1 MAIYTPGK
9 RTRRGHVQATKRSAV
24 AVLQLTAMVD
34 MFTVLVVFLLQN
46 YATTEQILPMPE
58 AVELPQAASV
68 KELAPSNV
76 VVVTA
81 DQVMVNTK
89 KVASFE
95 QVKESKDWLIVEV
108 EKAVKEL
115 IEKGEQE
122 KERLGSQIQQ
132 AVTEAREGE
141 APEDLIDEF
150 RKITI
155 QADSRIDFLT
165 VKKVMYTVTEAGI
178 YEINF
183 AVMKKPEELKA
194 EL

>member
-1 MAIYTPGK
+1 MAIHVPGK
-9 RTRRGHVQATKRSAV
+9 RARRGHAAPQKRSAV

-46 YATTEQILPMPE
+46 YATTDQILPMPE
-58 AVELPQAASV
+58 AVELPKAASV

-76 VVVTA
+76 VVVT
-81 DQVMVNTK
+81 DREIMVNTVR
-89 KVASFE
+89 VASFT

-108 EKAVKEL
+108 EKAVKGL
-115 IEKGEQE
+115 IEEGEKE

-132 AVTEAREGE
+132 AVTEARDGE
-141 APEDLIDEF
+141 APEDLVDEF

-155 QADSRIDFLT
+155 QADSRVDFLT
-165 VKKVMYTVTEAGI
+165 VKKIMYSVTEAGI

-183 AVMKKPEELKA
+183 AVMKKVEDLQA
-194 EL
+194 DL